1 MAMAMVVTNVTL
13 NTLTVVGHLNVKAV
27 YVQVSRDRL
36 IPDHSN
42 NTNSVEN
49 IFHMEPAPMRD
60 VLNVTETF

>member
-1 MAMAMVVTNVTL
+1 MLKVLLWVVFHWP
-13 NTLTVVGHLNVKAV
+13 VVGHLNVKAV

-36 IPDHSN
+36 IPNHSD